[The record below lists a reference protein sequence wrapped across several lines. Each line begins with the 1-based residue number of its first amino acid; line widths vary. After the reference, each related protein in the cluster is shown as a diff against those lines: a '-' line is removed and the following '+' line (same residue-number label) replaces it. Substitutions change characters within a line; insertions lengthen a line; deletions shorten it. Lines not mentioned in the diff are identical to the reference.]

1 MFDIALILLFVVK
14 DIARLKVKVNQSCVS
29 PVHQPVCCF
38 LPQGARKD
46 CWCQCMVWEHWWLW
60 DRAACVNFHMFT
72 TCTGHFPDPQLSL
85 PVTHA
90 YTHTFIFLLLSVL
103 LFLISCLTDI
113 LQPCAYLHIVF
124 HNCFLPKYT
133 AENDIRYWNVFFCRH
148 IFMFFL
154 ILLFFLYQYLL
165 SFLLLEVIVVRVV

>member
-1 MFDIALILLFVVK
+1 
-14 DIARLKVKVNQSCVS
+14 
-29 PVHQPVCCF
+29 
-38 LPQGARKD
+38 
-46 CWCQCMVWEHWWLW
+46 MVWEHWWLW

-113 LQPCAYLHIVF
+113 LQPCAY
-124 HNCFLPKYT
+124 CFSQLLFAKVYCRKCLL
-133 AENDIRYWNVFFCRH
+133 DIEMSFFCH
-148 IFMFFL
+148 IFMFS
-154 ILLFFLYQYLL
+154 FFIPI
-165 SFLLLEVIVVRVV
+165 FIVFFTPWGNCSEGSITLRWTKRLTLPKYKGKTLPLTFRRI